1 MSLVIA
7 TKAALVAD
15 SYMAKAEEPVHR
27 VTKTESWFITTDD
40 LTTTLDVG
48 WVGYM
53 YTGKRIARWVFESVK
68 QLICNS
74 TGSVA
79 TIDFETISDTLLA
92 RCREYGEQNERL
104 KDMLDATCLAVRI
117 EINQLI
123 DIERFNGGKR
133 VVLLQIDNGFVTMDM
148 TDHGFVVLGPSA
160 VVCYVTGWLDRH
172 LLTERRL
179 ESPLLYQCIE
189 HAAKRMDYVSA
200 GDPL

>member
-7 TKAALVAD
+7 TRAALVAD
-15 SYMAKAEEPVHR
+15 NYMAKAEEPVHR
-27 VTKTESWFITTDD
+27 VTKTESWFIASDD
-40 LTTTLDVG
+40 LAVTLDVG

-53 YTGKRIARWVFESVK
+53 HTGKRIAQWIFECVD
-68 QLICNS
+68 QLIHSS
-74 TGSVA
+74 TGSIEK
-79 TIDFETISDTLLA
+79 IDFETISDKLLV

-104 KDMLDATCLAVRI
+104 KDMIDATCLAVRI

-133 VVLLQIDNGFVTMDM
+133 VVLLQIDNGFITMDM

-189 HAAKRMDYVSA
+189 HAAKRMDYVST